1 MSLLTLITMLVGLVG
16 FVLRFLNPAFPF
28 DNTQILAFVLFVLGL
43 GGIVPTVARLG
54 LRATLTDLWHSLAFW
69 TLVAGVVE
77 YLVHSYIPSFPLDQ
91 INVLAVILYVLSEV
105 GIIPQLRRLK
115 VIK

>member
-1 MSLLTLITMLVGLVG
+1 MSLLTLITMLVALVG

-43 GGIVPTVARLG
+43 GGIVPTVAKLG
-54 LRATLTDLWHSLAFW
+54 LMATFSDLWHSLAFW

-77 YLVHSYIPSFPLDQ
+77 YLVHAYIPSFPLDQ
-91 INVLAVILYVLSEV
+91 INVLAVILYVLSDV
-105 GIIPQLRRLK
+105 GIVPQLKMLGVLK
-115 VIK
+115 